1 MSWRADLLGLLSCG
15 LLLAAA
21 PAAAQV
27 PATVP
32 TASKVVST
40 APPAPNSVERARQG
54 VVVLERQGKP
64 VALGTVLEG
73 DGRIL
78 TALSA
83 LSTGNFLSAR
93 YHDGALVPLKLVH
106 SDRGYDL
113 ALLTPLATPTAPL
126 RKTGLR
132 AAKTPSFVGLQT
144 FTLAPP
150 TNVTVAPA
158 ALRLAG
164 DMLGGDA
171 VSLSGA
177 YELGGKVSYVGA
189 PVVNETGEV
198 VALIARACPPK
209 STANCTPAPYGAPV
223 PALKQFLQRVP
234 AEAIWLGVE
243 TTLHDAGPVRGVRVV
258 AVVPGGPA
266 ASAGLRPGS
275 NTAQADLI
283 VAVDGTPVGSP
294 AELNE
299 AVRARTTGDNVELL
313 LYGLGRYRHVSVKP
327 SPAPELVKP
336 PYTAPKP
343 GKPRTPNPYR

>member
-1 MSWRADLLGLLSCG
+1 MAWRAVSVLMLGCG

-21 PAAAQV
+21 NAAAQV
-27 PATVP
+27 PATAP
-32 TASKVVST
+32 TSNQVVSS

-83 LSTGNFLSAR
+83 LSTGNFLNAR

-106 SDRGYDL
+106 SDRAWDL
-113 ALLTPLATPTAPL
+113 ALLTPIATPTAPL

-158 ALRLAG
+158 ALKLTG
-164 DMLGGDA
+164 DLLGGDA
-171 VSLSGA
+171 ATLSGA

-198 VALIARACPPK
+198 VAVLARACPPK
-209 STANCTPAPYGAPV
+209 STANCTPTPYGAPV

-258 AVVPGGPA
+258 AVIPGSPA
-266 ASAGLRPGS
+266 ASAGLRPGT
-275 NTAQADLI
+275 NAAQADLI
-283 VAVDGTPVGSP
+283 VAVDGAPVASP
-294 AELNE
+294 GDLNE
-299 AVRARTTGDNVELL
+299 AVRTRTTADSVELL

-327 SPAPELVKP
+327 SPAPQLVQP